1 MGKDS
6 GMPDFRGADG
16 FWNHYPPYRG
26 KFNFYHCASPMF
38 LHEHPRLFW
47 GFYGH
52 RLLMYRNT
60 QPHAG
65 FNILKEI
72 SQNKNHFVVTSNVD
86 GHFQQTFSEDNIY
99 EVHGSIHYLQCS
111 SCSHFKSNDF
121 KPKVDEELMSSQNL
135 PECEKCGSIMRP
147 NILMF
152 DDWDWDSC
160 RSDQQSLQYKKFL
173 NGDGKMVILE
183 IGSGTAVPTIRN
195 IC

>member
-1 MGKDS
+1 
-6 GMPDFRGADG
+6 MPDFRGADG
-16 FWNHYPPYRG
+16 FWNNYPPYRG
-26 KFNFYHCASPMF
+26 KFNFYQCASPMF
-38 LHEHPRLFW
+38 LHEHSRLFW

-65 FNILKEI
+65 FNILKQI
-72 SQNKNHFVVTSNVD
+72 SQKKNHFVVTSNVD
-86 GHFQQTFSEDNIY
+86 GHFQQSFSEDNIY

-111 SCSHFKSNDF
+111 SCSHFKANDF
-121 KPKVDEELMSSQNL
+121 KPKVDEELMSSKNL
-135 PECEKCGSIMRP
+135 PTCEKCGSIMRP

-160 RSDQQSLQYKKFL
+160 RSDEQRLQYKKFL